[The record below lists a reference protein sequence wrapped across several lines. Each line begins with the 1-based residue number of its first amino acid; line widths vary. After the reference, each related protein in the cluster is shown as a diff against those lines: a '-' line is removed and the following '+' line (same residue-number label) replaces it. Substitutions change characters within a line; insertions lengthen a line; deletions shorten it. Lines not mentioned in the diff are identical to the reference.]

1 MFKILV
7 ITDDKLSSLNQCN
20 SLISELKITKKIKLR
35 YIKIKKSFFHFFP
48 NSFIYLKL
56 LIKLFCGWNIEKDKI
71 NLIVSCGRIAAPYNL
86 IFKKIYHC
94 KNLHILNPYF
104 KKEEFSKIII
114 PKYDSS
120 KFLNKNNLILTS
132 GTLVDREKINLKK
145 KKLLNTSKLFKKNY
159 KIVLFLIG
167 GNGKSS
173 KILFSDLKK
182 TIQQINKEK
191 KVEIVYCF
199 SRRTPESI
207 KNQVIENKKKDSLVF
222 PKKLFNPYWD
232 LINIADFI
240 FVTEDSVSMT
250 SDALSTGKPTYIIPI
265 SKLKH
270 KIKDFQTDLKNKKI
284 TRIYNQKLSIWKY
297 KKFEE
302 SKIVIEQI
310 KKILNF

>member
-56 LIKLFCGWNIEKDKI
+56 LIKLFYGWNIEKDKI

-120 KFLNKNNLILTS
+120 KFVNKNNLILTS

-284 TRIYNQKLSIWKY
+284 TRIYNQRLSIWKY

>member
-20 SLISELKITKKIKLR
+20 SLISELKITKKIKLK

-48 NSFIYLKL
+48 NSFIYFKL
-56 LIKLFCGWNIEKDKI
+56 LVKLFCGWNIEKDKI
-71 NLIVSCGRIAAPYNL
+71 NLIVSRGRIAAPYNL

-167 GNGKSS
+167 GDGKSS

-199 SRRTPESI
+199 SRRTSQSI

-240 FVTEDSVSMT
+240 FVTADSVSMT

-265 SKLKH
+265 SKLKN

-302 SKIVIEQI
+302 SKIIGEQI

>member
-1 MFKILV
+1 MFKVLV

-20 SLISELKITKKIKLR
+20 SLISELKITKKIKLK

-56 LIKLFCGWNIEKDKI
+56 LVKLFCGWNIEKDKI

-310 KKILNF
+310 KKIFNF

>member
-1 MFKILV
+1 
-7 ITDDKLSSLNQCN
+7 
-20 SLISELKITKKIKLR
+20 
-35 YIKIKKSFFHFFP
+35 
-48 NSFIYLKL
+48 
-56 LIKLFCGWNIEKDKI
+56 
-71 NLIVSCGRIAAPYNL
+71 LIVSCGRIAAPYNL

>member
-7 ITDDKLSSLNQCN
+7 ITDGKLSSLNQCN
-20 SLISELKITKKIKLR
+20 SIINELKIAKKVKLR

-56 LIKLFCGWNIEKDKI
+56 LFQLFLGWSIKKEKI

-86 IFKKIYHC
+86 IFKKVYHC

-114 PKYDSS
+114 PKYDSP
-120 KFLNKNNLILTS
+120 KFLNKNNLILTL
-132 GTLVDREKINLKK
+132 GTLVDRSKIDLKK
-145 KKLLNTSKLFKKNY
+145 KKHLNISKLFKKNY

-173 KILFSDLKK
+173 KILFSDLKT
-182 TIQQINKEK
+182 TIQKINKEK

-199 SRRTPESI
+199 SRRTPQSI
-207 KNQVIENKKKDSLVF
+207 KNQVIEYKKKNSLVF

-240 FVTEDSVSMT
+240 FVTADSVSMT
-250 SDALSTGKPTYIIPI
+250 SDALTTGKPTYIIPI
-265 SKLKH
+265 YKLKQ
-270 KIKDFQTDLKNKKI
+270 KIKDFQTCLKKKKI

-297 KKFEE
+297 RKFEE
-302 SKIVIEQI
+302 SKIVGEQI
-310 KKILNF
+310 KKIFNF

>member
-35 YIKIKKSFFHFFP
+35 YIKIKKSFFHFFL
-48 NSFIYLKL
+48 FFFFYLKL
-56 LIKLFCGWNIEKDKI
+56 LINLFFGWNIEKDKI

-86 IFKKIYHC
+86 VFKKIYHC

-120 KFLNKNNLILTS
+120 KFVNKNNLILTS

-167 GNGKSS
+167 GDGKSS

-207 KNQVIENKKKDSLVF
+207 KNQVIENKKKRLLSF
-222 PKKLFNPYWD
+222 P
-232 LINIADFI
+232 
-240 FVTEDSVSMT
+240 
-250 SDALSTGKPTYIIPI
+250 
-265 SKLKH
+265 
-270 KIKDFQTDLKNKKI
+270 Q
-284 TRIYNQKLSIWKY
+284 
-297 KKFEE
+297 
-302 SKIVIEQI
+302 KIV
-310 KKILNF
+310 

>member
-56 LIKLFCGWNIEKDKI
+56 LIKLFYGWNIEKDKI

-265 SKLKH
+265 SKLKR

>member
-7 ITDDKLSSLNQCN
+7 ITDGKLSSLNQCN
-20 SLISELKITKKIKLR
+20 SIINELKIAKKVKLR

-56 LIKLFCGWNIEKDKI
+56 LIKLFYGWNIEKDKI

-207 KNQVIENKKKDSLVF
+207 KNQVIENKKKGSLVF

>member
-7 ITDDKLSSLNQCN
+7 ITDGKLSSLNQCN
-20 SLISELKITKKIKLR
+20 SIINELKIAKKVKLR

-56 LIKLFCGWNIEKDKI
+56 LVKLFCGWNIEKDKI

-86 IFKKIYHC
+86 VFKKIYHC

-104 KKEEFSKIII
+104 KKEEFTKIII

-159 KIVLFLIG
+159 KI
-167 GNGKSS
+167 
-173 KILFSDLKK
+173 LFSDLKK

-199 SRRTPESI
+199 SRRTSQSI
-207 KNQVIENKKKDSLVF
+207 KNKVIENKKKDSLVF

>member
-1 MFKILV
+1 MFKVLV

-20 SLISELKITKKIKLR
+20 SLISELKITKKIKLK

-56 LIKLFCGWNIEKDKI
+56 LIKLFYGWNIEKDKI

>member
-56 LIKLFCGWNIEKDKI
+56 LVKLFCGWNIEKDKI

-199 SRRTPESI
+199 SRRTSQSI
-207 KNQVIENKKKDSLVF
+207 KNKVIENKKKDSLVF